1 MSGRDSN
8 EGAGSRLS
16 PDPAEET
23 TRHGPTGLRSLA
35 IDTGPLRRHP
45 QFRLLLAARAI
56 TSLGSMSTYVTV
68 PFHVYTLT
76 HSTLAVG
83 LLAVAEIIPLVL
95 SGLLGGALADA
106 FDRRRIIVTTE
117 VGLLAGSGILIAN
130 GYLRHPHVWLLF
142 VWAAIASAIG
152 GLQRPAIEAMLPKLV
167 DPSELTSM
175 ASIRSMISTLT
186 QIGGPALGGLIIAGV
201 GIRGAYV
208 FDAITFAFS
217 LVLLVRLRPIAVPAE
232 ADGVSLQGIADGW
245 RFARSS
251 PVLMG
256 TYVVDIVA
264 MVFGMPIAVF
274 PALAADYGG
283 PRTLGLL
290 YAAPAVGAFIATL
303 TSGWSN
309 RVQRHGL
316 GVIISAAIWGVA
328 IALFGFAGFL
338 PLALVLLAIAGGAD
352 MMSGIFRMTIWNRTV
367 PDELRGRLA
376 SIEMLS
382 YSTGPIL
389 GNLETGAV
397 ATAFTPRVSIV
408 SGGVLCV
415 VGTAVLA
422 LALPTF
428 TAYRDRGGS
437 WHRDRA
443 E

>member
-175 ASIRSMISTLT
+175 ASIRSRSPSACLRLSCSSSRAVRTASACAGEASGAKPSRRIS
-186 QIGGPALGGLIIAGV
+186 IAHCDCH
-201 GIRGAYV
+201 A
-208 FDAITFAFS
+208 ASFS
-217 LVLLVRLRPIAVPAE
+217 
-232 ADGVSLQGIADGW
+232 
-245 RFARSS
+245 
-251 PVLMG
+251 
-256 TYVVDIVA
+256 
-264 MVFGMPIAVF
+264 
-274 PALAADYGG
+274 
-283 PRTLGLL
+283 
-290 YAAPAVGAFIATL
+290 
-303 TSGWSN
+303 
-309 RVQRHGL
+309 
-316 GVIISAAIWGVA
+316 SA
-328 IALFGFAGFL
+328 
-338 PLALVLLAIAGGAD
+338 
-352 MMSGIFRMTIWNRTV
+352 
-367 PDELRGRLA
+367 
-376 SIEMLS
+376 
-382 YSTGPIL
+382 
-389 GNLETGAV
+389 
-397 ATAFTPRVSIV
+397 
-408 SGGVLCV
+408 
-415 VGTAVLA
+415 
-422 LALPTF
+422 
-428 TAYRDRGGS
+428 
-437 WHRDRA
+437 
-443 E
+443 